1 MVHRLVNDWSVAGN
15 LARVPF
21 PYRDGLALEWIA
33 STRQQIARGEAWHLA
48 VTENGA
54 LVGCCALVPGRDAG
68 KPSAEIGYWVGRP
81 HWGRGIAREAAAAL
95 LAWARAALG
104 VSRFHSSALVDNAA
118 SQSVLRAIGFR
129 DAGEGR
135 QRFVSRNRVMPV
147 ALFRLEA
154 EAALAA
160 APAPPPAAPPAPPPA
175 APPPAA
181 PPPAAPKPAAPP
193 PAGPKPAAPPPA
205 APPPAAPPAPPK
217 PLLLVAACALVDA
230 EGRVLLAQRPEGK
243 SMAGLWEF
251 PGGKVEPGETP
262 EATLIRELR
271 EELGVETRQS
281 CLSPLFFASHGYAA
295 FHLLMPLY
303 VCRRWEGRPEG
314 REGQRLAWARP
325 AKMGEYPMPPADVPL
340 VALLRDFL

>member
-1 MVHRLVNDWSVAGN
+1 MLRPLEPADAPVVHRLVNDWSVAGN

-33 STRQQIARGEAWHLA
+33 STREQIARGEAWHLA

-68 KPSAEIGYWVGRP
+68 KPSVEIGYWVGRA

-95 LAWARAALG
+95 LAWGKQALG
-104 VSRFHSSALVDNAA
+104 APRFHSAALVDNAA
-118 SQSVLRAIGFR
+118 SHKVLRAIGFR
-129 DAGEGR
+129 DAGEGK
-135 QRFVSRNRVMPV
+135 QRFVSRNRMMPV
-147 ALFRLEA
+147 ALFRLEGGPPPA
-154 EAALAA
+154 VAA
-160 APAPPPAAPPAPPPA
+160 PAAPPQPVPAPLPD
-175 APPPAA
+175 
-181 PPPAAPKPAAPP
+181 
-193 PAGPKPAAPPPA
+193 
-205 APPPAAPPAPPK
+205 PPK

-251 PGGKVEPGETP
+251 PGGKVEAGETP

-271 EELGVETRQS
+271 EELGVETKQA

-314 REGQRLAWARP
+314 REGQRLAWVRP
-325 AKMGEYPMPPADVPL
+325 AQMGGYPMPPADLPL